1 MQSLDFK
8 DVSAPLELTHPP
20 VDPEKTTVFSIL
32 GDEMHFAPAFPDH
45 RRGIGVRQF
54 IVVDNGSTVG
64 TADYPDM
71 QPDCIR
77 SRSVPRDGGEIEVRA
92 PRGKRKKTR
101 AGDDVGQIRERL
113 ADAMRRRRA

>member
-20 VDPEKTTVFSIL
+20 VDPGKTSVFSIL
-32 GDEMHFAPAFPDH
+32 GNEMHFAPAFPDH
-45 RRGIGVRQF
+45 RRGIRVRQF
-54 IVVDNGSTVG
+54 IVVDNGSADGAT
-64 TADYPDM
+64 DYPDM

-101 AGDDVGQIRERL
+101 AGDDVGQMCERL
-113 ADAMRRRRA
+113 AEVMRRRRA

>member
-45 RRGIGVRQF
+45 RRGIRVRQF
-54 IVVDNGSTVG
+54 IVVDNRSADG
-64 TADYPDM
+64 TTNYPDT
-71 QPDCIR
+71 QPDFIW

-101 AGDDVGQIRERL
+101 ARDDVGQIRERL
-113 ADAMRRRRA
+113 ADVMRRRRA